1 MITNFRDWNLVSQ
14 QYYMYEINDHSR
26 YEILVEFHV
35 SCTPIVTSIA
45 SLYISRDYYNDDILS
60 AGIYFKRKCLV
71 DSRPLY
77 EALEAAYK
85 HYETNFNKEMS
96 I

>member
-1 MITNFRDWNLVSQ
+1 MIYTK
-14 QYYMYEINDHSR
+14 E
-26 YEILVEFHV
+26 
-35 SCTPIVTSIA
+35 
-45 SLYISRDYYNDDILS
+45 NDDILS

>member
-1 MITNFRDWNLVSQ
+1 MITNFRDWKLVSHE
-14 QYYMYEINDHSR
+14 YYVYELDDHHR

-35 SCTPIVTSIA
+35 SCTPIITSIA
-45 SLYISRDYYNDDILS
+45 SLYISGNYYDDDILS

-85 HYETNFNKEMS
+85 HYEANFNKEIS